1 MRSTPCELFKFY
13 GRTHKLELC
22 VWVSGHPMTPP
33 MEISRHLLYIYD
45 CNHRI
50 NVYMVD
56 RFIVYVFYI
65 RFSMS
70 GSICSDGT
78 SRLVYLQSDHFVTH
92 IPLSIHF
99 RTYISFIISGYSYYV
114 NMLVTRLK
122 SDMCLVFLL
131 HN

>member
-1 MRSTPCELFKFY
+1 MKFGTVSTGRYTGADRYTGVAVGRRST
-13 GRTHKLELC
+13 
-22 VWVSGHPMTPP
+22 V
-33 MEISRHLLYIYD
+33 YD
-45 CNHRI
+45 CNHGI

-78 SRLVYLQSDHFVTH
+78 SRFVYLQSNFYRYSYTSQ
-92 IPLSIHF
+92 LHF
-99 RTYISFIISGYSYYV
+99 RTYIAFIVSGYSCYV